1 MSKEKILVVEDDPHI
16 LNLIRYNL
24 EKAGFECRAAAAGHQ
39 AFEELERRNIRLIVL
54 DIMLP
59 GGMDGFE
66 LCREIRKKP
75 AWAAIPV
82 LMLTARAE
90 EIDRVLGLEL
100 GADDYM
106 VKPFSPRELV
116 LRIKAILRRGE
127 SKDAASAEALT
138 IGNLT
143 VDKSRHKITVNAR
156 EIQLT
161 PMEFKL
167 LVLLMERRGR
177 MQPRERLLNDVWDI
191 NADVTT
197 RTVDTHIKSLRRKLG
212 RMGKCVE
219 TVRGYGYRFCEGA
232 DACD

>member
-1 MSKEKILVVEDDPHI
+1 MSPHKILIIEDDPSI
-16 LNLIRYNL
+16 EKLIRYNL
-24 EKAGFECRAAAAGHQ
+24 EKAGFACAAASTGQQ
-39 AFEELERRNIRLIVL
+39 AFEELERQKIHLIVL

-59 GGMDGFE
+59 GMDGFE
-66 LCREIRKKP
+66 LCREIKKKQG
-75 AWAAIPV
+75 WAVIPI

-106 VKPFSPRELV
+106 VKPFSPRELI

-127 SKDAASAEALT
+127 SKEAALNEVLT
-138 IGNLT
+138 IGKLT
-143 VDKSRHKITVNAR
+143 VDKSRHKITVNAK
-156 EIQLT
+156 EVQLT

-197 RTVDTHIKSLRRKLG
+197 RTVDTHIKSLRQKLG
-212 RMGKCVE
+212 KMGKCIE
-219 TVRGYGYRFCEGA
+219 TIRGYGYRFCEEGSP
-232 DACD
+232 CD

>member
-1 MSKEKILVVEDDPHI
+1 MIHQRILIIEDDPHI
-16 LNLIRYNL
+16 AKLIRYNL
-24 EKAGFECRAAAAGHQ
+24 EKAGFECLQTADGQQ
-39 AFEELERRNIRLIVL
+39 AFEELERHKVHLIVL

-59 GGMDGFE
+59 GMDGFE
-66 LCREIRKKP
+66 LCKEIRKKP

-127 SKDAASAEALT
+127 SKEDTSSAILT
-138 IGNLT
+138 VGKLV
-143 VDKSRHKITVNAR
+143 VDKSRPKVTVNAK
-156 EIQLT
+156 EVQLT
-161 PMEFKL
+161 AMEFKL

-177 MQPRERLLNDVWDI
+177 MQSRERLLNDVWDI
-191 NADVTT
+191 DAEVTT
-197 RTVDTHIKSLRRKLG
+197 RTVDTHIKRLRQKLG
-212 RMGKCVE
+212 KMGKCIE
-219 TVRGYGYRFCEGA
+219 TVRGSGYRFCEEGSP
-232 DACD
+232 CD

>member
-1 MSKEKILVVEDDPHI
+1 MIHQKILIIEDDPHI
-16 LNLIRYNL
+16 AKLIRYNL
-24 EKAGFECRAAAAGHQ
+24 EKAGFECLQTADGQQ
-39 AFEELERRNIRLIVL
+39 AFEELERHKVHLIVL

-59 GGMDGFE
+59 GMDGFE
-66 LCREIRKKP
+66 LCKEIRKKP

-127 SKDAASAEALT
+127 SKEDTSNAILT
-138 IGNLT
+138 VGKLV
-143 VDKSRHKITVNAR
+143 VDKSRPKVTVNAK
-156 EIQLT
+156 EVQLT
-161 PMEFKL
+161 AMEFKL

-177 MQPRERLLNDVWDI
+177 MQSRERLLNDVWDI
-191 NADVTT
+191 DAEVTT
-197 RTVDTHIKSLRRKLG
+197 RTVDTHIKRLRQKLG
-212 RMGKCVE
+212 KMGKCIE
-219 TVRGYGYRFCEGA
+219 TVRGYGYRFCEEGSP
-232 DACD
+232 CD

>member
-1 MSKEKILVVEDDPHI
+1 MSRKKILVVEDDPHI
-16 LNLIRYNL
+16 LKLIQYNL
-24 EKAGFECRAAAAGHQ
+24 EKAGFECWAAAAGDQ
-39 AFEELERRNIRLIVL
+39 AFEVLDRQRVDLIVL

-59 GGMDGFE
+59 GMDGFE
-66 LCREIRKKP
+66 LCKEIKKKES
-75 AWAAIPV
+75 WASIPI
-82 LMLTARAE
+82 LILTARSE

-127 SKDAASAEALT
+127 SKDTASREILS
-138 IGNLT
+138 IGKLT
-143 VDKSRHKITVNAR
+143 VDRSRHKVTVNSR
-156 EIQLT
+156 EVLLT

-177 MQPRERLLNDVWDI
+177 MQSRERLLNDVWDI

-197 RTVDTHIKSLRRKLG
+197 RTVDTHVKSLRRKLG
-212 RMGKCVE
+212 KMGKCVE
-219 TVRGYGYRFCEGA
+219 TIRGHGYRFSEGA